1 MIQRFLGIAAIG
13 LLAGLT
19 LAGAVMAQE
28 GPTATP
34 AQINLSTAV
43 PATAAPQ
50 ANATATW
57 TPQPA
62 AQVFLE
68 ALDEANVRA
77 QADTSAS
84 RLGSI
89 RAGELYVVTAR
100 YFEWF
105 QFEYPPSPNGLGW
118 VFGQLVN
125 VTGDVSTVPVLE
137 LDQQA
142 TIDPRAVEM
151 TTTMQA
157 ITQTPGGL
165 LTATAAFQQLQQNQP
180 LEGAAPQTLPTFT
193 YPPDISGGPPTA
205 GPTPTPE
212 LTAINVSDASG
223 GSAGLPPIVP
233 IAALLGLGVLGL
245 LVGGL
250 RGK

>member
-1 MIQRFLGIAAIG
+1 MKRFFMRSG
-13 LLAGLT
+13 LVLLICMLALN
-19 LAGAVMAQE
+19 AYAQE

-34 AQINLSTAV
+34 AQINLSTAI
-43 PATAAPQ
+43 PATQ
-50 ANATATW
+50 AQQQNATATW

-77 QADTSAS
+77 QADTDAS
-84 RLGSI
+84 RLGTI

-100 YFEWF
+100 YFEWY

-125 VTGDVSTVPVLE
+125 VTGDASTIPVLE
-137 LDQQA
+137 LDAQP

-151 TTTMQA
+151 TSTMQA

-165 LTATAAFQQLQQNQP
+165 LTATANFNLQAGQP
-180 LEGAAPQTLPTFT
+180 IQGSAPQSMPTFT
-193 YPPDISGGPPTA
+193 YPPDVVSGPPTA
-205 GPTPTPE
+205 GPTPTME
-212 LTAINVSDASG
+212 LEAAGTSDVSATAG
-223 GSAGLPPIVP
+223 GLPPIIP
-233 IAALLGLGVLGL
+233 IAILLGFGLLGLII
-245 LVGGL
+245 GGI
-250 RGK
+250 RTK